1 MKLGY
6 SLYTFLFFLLFNA
19 SSARRITSSLLSL
32 AVSSGHEDNLSST
45 TSTTATVTTTT
56 TSPPIEAECHDGV
69 CRLPSQ
75 GSSSSSSSS
84 STTTSS
90 LTEKEKLLL
99 EELEKMGWSR
109 EDGQR
114 ALAATG
120 GEDAL
125 AAASF
130 LDAEQE
136 EQDRLFS
143 AIQTVVNAGW
153 NENAAAV
160 AVNATSG
167 NITAAIILLEE
178 EEAAMIT
185 NFEAAV
191 TDMVNNEWD
200 EIVARQ
206 ALLTQWSINQR
217 RAAGMNTTFSRE
229 VLDSIRPTLKKTNET
244 EAAEKEEDSKKKS
257 RKASTQTKK
266 PSTTEKPS
274 SGNGAPK
281 PAKKEDVIFD
291 VDSNNFQKIVIE
303 SSAPVLV
310 DIYADWCGPCKQ
322 LGPLLEDAAV
332 RAGGMFKLAKVNAD
346 KDRSL
351 VDAFEVTGFP
361 TVFAVVNGKITDR
374 FVGMLP
380 GEQIQQFLVRAVT
393 GYGERVQGA
402 EFGDRE
408 ASQLTFKVST
418 LAGLSALSGQ
428 KKQKLLSLVDAA
440 LSQEEAFQMNDS
452 GRLSLASGPATA
464 LSYIQN
470 ARKDIM
476 NVKYR
481 IIARSNKVFQEK
493 VKPSH
498 SAVQLL
504 KAAGFKGADEED
516 SDVRLMHSNVAIL
529 NLVLQRVDKILSERR
544 FSKMKPTTSSGGDV
558 PLPSKAKNRLRNKK
572 NTSSSTS
579 SSAKTSATPA
589 PTTTVAGNEKTA
601 VVKKGKSA
609 SGEEKSKVTRPVVK
623 AGEIA
628 LSFRGKEQNML
639 QRTYSESTT
648 LEEALDQL
656 LGQSKDADLSVE
668 VRFPLPRHALTKSDW
683 KKSLKEIAG
692 EGGRSISLAAQ
703 SADNASGRSNSG
715 KTGLFGLG
723 KKNKQVKKQTE
734 KQADVKP
741 EKKKANE
748 YFGGDSTVFLSADDE
763 DDDDDDE

>member
-1 MKLGY
+1 
-6 SLYTFLFFLLFNA
+6 
-19 SSARRITSSLLSL
+19 
-32 AVSSGHEDNLSST
+32 
-45 TSTTATVTTTT
+45 
-56 TSPPIEAECHDGV
+56 
-69 CRLPSQ
+69 
-75 GSSSSSSSS
+75 
-84 STTTSS
+84 
-90 LTEKEKLLL
+90 
-99 EELEKMGWSR
+99 MGWSR

-136 EQDRLFS
+136 EQDRLFT
-143 AIQTVVNAGW
+143 AIQSVVNAGW
-153 NENAAAV
+153 NENAATV
-160 AVNATSG
+160 AVNATAG
-167 NITAAIILLEE
+167 NVTAALILLEE

-217 RAAGMNTTFSRE
+217 RAAGLNTTFSRE

-244 EAAEKEEDSKKKS
+244 EAEKEEEKKS
-257 RKASTQTKK
+257 RSKASSSSNGSKQTKK
-266 PSTTEKPS
+266 PSTTTEKTN
-274 SGNGAPK
+274 GNSNAPK

-303 SSAPVLV
+303 SSSPVLV

-408 ASQLTFKVST
+408 ASQLTFKVAT

-428 KKQKLLSLVDAA
+428 KKQKLLSLIDAA
-440 LSQEEAFQMNDS
+440 LSQEEAFQMNES

-481 IIARSNKVFQEK
+481 IIARSNKVFLEK
-493 VKPSH
+493 VKPSN
-498 SAVQLL
+498 AAIQLL

-544 FSKMKPTTSSGGDV
+544 FSKMKPTTSSSGDDV

-572 NTSSSTS
+572 STPSTS
-579 SSAKTSATPA
+579 SSAKTSTTTA
-589 PTTTVAGNEKTA
+589 PTTATTTTGKTA
-601 VVKKGKSA
+601 AVKKGKSA

-628 LSFRGKEQNML
+628 LSFRGKEHNML
-639 QRTYSESTT
+639 QHTYSESTT

-656 LGQSKDADLSVE
+656 LGQSKDAELSVE
-668 VRFPLPRHALTKSDW
+668 VRFPLPRHALTKDDW

-692 EGGRSISLAAQ
+692 EGGRSISLAAL
-703 SADNASGRSNSG
+703 SAGSASGRSNGG
-715 KTGLFGLG
+715 KRGLFGLG
-723 KKNKQVKKQTE
+723 KKSKQVKKQTE

-763 DDDDDDE
+763 DDEDE